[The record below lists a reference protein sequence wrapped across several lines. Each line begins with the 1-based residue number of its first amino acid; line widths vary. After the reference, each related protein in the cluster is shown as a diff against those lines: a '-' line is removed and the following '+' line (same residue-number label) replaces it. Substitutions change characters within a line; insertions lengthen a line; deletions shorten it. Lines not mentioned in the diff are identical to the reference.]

1 MGKPVN
7 SNVKRAETI
16 ALNTKV
22 NKKVF
27 EDFKDCLGKYGYPM
41 NVMLESF
48 MRQYANGRFHLN
60 SDDIHKYKND
70 NAELDT
76 LSTTF
81 NKKIYLDFKTTCKV
95 NGYFVKH
102 VITAFMNEFVN
113 GDFVLEYV
121 EKSNKN

>member
-7 SNVKRAETI
+7 SNVKREETI
-16 ALNTKV
+16 ALNAKV
-22 NKKVF
+22 NKEVF
-27 EDFKDCLGKYGYPM
+27 ENFKDCLGKYGYPM
-41 NVMLESF
+41 NVMLEFF
-48 MRQYANGRFHLN
+48 MRQYADGRFDLN
-60 SDDIHKYKND
+60 SDNILKYKND
-70 NAELDT
+70 NSELDT

-81 NKKIYLDFKTTCKV
+81 NKKIYLDFKATCKV

-121 EKSNKN
+121 DKSNKN